1 MRNAPASI
9 GTCSIPTV
17 AFPSLNAPPAMT
29 STLVVAS
36 SGGTRVTPKK
46 NFSLRKTLIASL
58 AIYDLKAEASQSVN
72 KLDFN

>member
-1 MRNAPASI
+1 
-9 GTCSIPTV
+9 
-17 AFPSLNAPPAMT
+17 MT

-36 SGGTRVTPKK
+36 SSGTRITPKK
-46 NFSLRKTLIASL
+46 NFSLRITPIASL